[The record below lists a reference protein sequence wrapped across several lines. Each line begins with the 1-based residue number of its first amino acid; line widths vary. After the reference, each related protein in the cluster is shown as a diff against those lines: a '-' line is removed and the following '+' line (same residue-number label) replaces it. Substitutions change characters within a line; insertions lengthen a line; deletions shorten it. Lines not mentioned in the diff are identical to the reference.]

1 MTTPEIVASAYDQAL
16 LTRQV
21 GDLLDRHMPKAPSAC
36 EEVLIKPNL
45 LLAAPPDKAIL
56 THPLVVR
63 ATAAWVLDRGARPLI
78 ADSPAVGSVAK
89 IWRMG
94 GFEDALKGMAVEV
107 RGFETAAPVDIGA
120 PFGTIGLA
128 QEALETPMVINLPK
142 FKTHAMMTL
151 TLGVKNLFGCVVGF
165 EKPRWHARAGI
176 QREQFA
182 KLLVGIAE
190 AVRPTV
196 TLVDAVT
203 GLEGQGPGKS
213 GTPRPMGF
221 LVAGSHVHEVDAT
234 CAHMAGLAP
243 ETLPTL
249 AAALT
254 SGLLTDMPPLPVPEA
269 VFKDFKLPTQS
280 PVTFGPS
287 FLKHLIRKHMVQR
300 PVVNPAACQ
309 KCNHCLTYCPVSAV
323 SEAPEAVAFDLET
336 CIRCYCCVEVCP
348 HAALEAVDTRLGTW
362 LQKGKRLVDRVL

>member
-1 MTTPEIVASAYDQAL
+1 MTTPEIVDSAYDKAL
-16 LTRQV
+16 LTRQA
-21 GDLLDRHMPKAPSAC
+21 GDLLDRHMPKPLSAC
-36 EEVLIKPNL
+36 EQVLIKPNL
-45 LLAAPPDKAIL
+45 LLAAPPEKAIL

-63 ATAAWVLDRGARPLI
+63 AAAAWVLDRGGRPLI
-78 ADSPAVGSVAK
+78 ADSPAVGSVEK
-89 IWRMG
+89 IWRVG
-94 GFEDALKGMAVEV
+94 GFEEALKGMPYEL
-107 RGFETAAPVDIGA
+107 RSFQTADPVDIGA

-128 QEALETPMVINLPK
+128 REALGIPTVINLPK

-165 EKPRWHARAGI
+165 EKPKWHARAGI

-190 AVRPTV
+190 AIRPTV

-203 GLEGQGPGKS
+203 GLEGQGPGKN
-213 GTPRPMGF
+213 GTPRPMGA
-221 LVAGSHVHEVDAT
+221 LVAGANIHGVDAA
-234 CAHMAGLAP
+234 CARMAGLAP
-243 ETLPTL
+243 EDLPTL
-249 AAALT
+249 AAALAL
-254 SGLLTDMPPLPVPEA
+254 GHLTIIPPQPVPET

-300 PVVNPAACQ
+300 PVVNPATCQ
-309 KCNHCLTYCPVSAV
+309 KCNHCLTYCPVNAIT
-323 SEAPEAVAFDLET
+323 ETPEAVAFNLET

-348 HAALEAVDTRLGTW
+348 HAALEAVDTRIGAW
-362 LQKGKRLVDRVL
+362 LQSGKRLVDRVF